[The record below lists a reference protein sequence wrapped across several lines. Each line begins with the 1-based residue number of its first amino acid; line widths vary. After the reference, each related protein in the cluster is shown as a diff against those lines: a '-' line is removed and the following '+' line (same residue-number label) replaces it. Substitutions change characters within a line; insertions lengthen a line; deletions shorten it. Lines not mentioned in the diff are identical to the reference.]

1 MNKKFVIAWIVLL
14 IAWFVGSFVVHGV
27 LLRSDYMQLT
37 NLFRVEGE
45 QQKYFP
51 LMCLAHV
58 ILSGAFVWI
67 YARGVEAKPW
77 LAQGVRFGVAVAL
90 LTTVPTYM
98 IYFVVQPMP
107 GEAWSKRSSSIAFWW
122 WYSGRSWL
130 GCIETGRPGE
140 IPLRGAHSL
149 AAQNRQCAA
158 TRKLRPVSTPV
169 GPSWI
174 GLTAVPNS
182 RCCGCRR
189 LDPVRESSTEG
200 ETLQPIRESSSVKA
214 GEAGLGRAPILRRS
228 RFSTQLGARSIV
240 ERAETW

>member
-51 LMCLAHV
+51 LMFLAHV

-90 LTTVPTYM
+90 LTIVPTYM

-107 GEAWSKRSSSIAFWW
+107 GEVVIKQILFDGVLMVILGTIVAWLYRD
-122 WYSGRSWL
+122 R
-130 GCIETGRPGE
+130 
-140 IPLRGAHSL
+140 
-149 AAQNRQCAA
+149 AA
-158 TRKLRPVSTPV
+158 
-169 GPSWI
+169 G
-174 GLTAVPNS
+174 
-182 RCCGCRR
+182 
-189 LDPVRESSTEG
+189 
-200 ETLQPIRESSSVKA
+200 
-214 GEAGLGRAPILRRS
+214 
-228 RFSTQLGARSIV
+228 
-240 ERAETW
+240 